1 MGLSHRELSAP
12 ETLVTAEGVRLSTS
26 NEHIGIH
33 VLQMRKNR
41 KNNTV
46 SLYAFIVYRNQRL
59 SC

>member
-46 SLYAFIVYRNQRL
+46 SLYAL
-59 SC
+59 